1 MMIVT
6 TPSIHG
12 KKISVTHGMVRG
24 NSIRARHIG
33 KDIGALVK
41 NVFGGEIKAYAE
53 LLEQSREQALDRMME
68 DAVKLGANAVISVR
82 IATSVVMQGAAEMMA
97 YGTAVTV
104 VDE

>member
-12 KKISVTHGMVRG
+12 KRITITHGMVRG
-24 NSIRARHIG
+24 NTIRARHIG
-33 KDIGALVK
+33 KDIGALFK
-41 NVFGGEIKAYAE
+41 NLVGGEIKAYAE
-53 LLEQSREQALDRMME
+53 LLEQSREQAIERMME
-68 DAVKLGANAVISVR
+68 DALKLGANAVVSVR